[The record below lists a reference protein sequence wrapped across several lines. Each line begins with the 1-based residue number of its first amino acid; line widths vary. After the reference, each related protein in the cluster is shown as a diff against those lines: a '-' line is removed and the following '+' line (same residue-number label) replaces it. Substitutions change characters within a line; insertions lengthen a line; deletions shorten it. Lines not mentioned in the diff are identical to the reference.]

1 MPDYYIGLIS
11 GTSMDGIDAV
21 LVEFGDRPFRM
32 MATASHPYPPD
43 LRAELMATIR
53 QPQSCTV
60 DVLGGLDHWTGERF
74 RDAAL
79 ELLSESG
86 IDASQVRAIGSHGQ
100 TVRHRPDE
108 DRPFTIQIGNP
119 NVIAKGTGIP
129 CVADFR
135 SADIALGG
143 QGAPLVPPFHEWL
156 FRSEAVDRCVVN
168 IGGIA
173 NVTVLP
179 RGDAEIRG
187 FDTGPGNTLLDTW
200 ARRHL
205 DLAYDESGKWAA
217 EGDCDDTLLGRMLA
231 DPYFS
236 KAPPKSTGFEYFNE
250 EWLTTSGV
258 DNHDP
263 ADVQATL
270 CELTAKTIA
279 MAIES
284 IAAGTQEALVCGG
297 GVHNTDLMRRLSANL
312 PAALVDSTA
321 EYGLDPDWVEACAF
335 AWLAMRALDNLP
347 GNAPGVTGA
356 SRAAILGAIYSA
368 G

>member
-21 LVEFGDRPFRM
+21 LAEFSDRPFRM
-32 MATASHPYPPD
+32 MATASHPYPQG
-43 LRAELMATIR
+43 LRAELMASVR

-60 DVLGGLDHWTGERF
+60 DALGRLDHWTGECF

-79 ELLSESG
+79 ALLNDSG
-86 IDASQVRAIGSHGQ
+86 IAANQVRAIGSHGQ
-100 TVRHRPDE
+100 TIRHRPDE
-108 DRPFTIQIGNP
+108 DRPFTQQIGNP
-119 NVIAKGTGIP
+119 NVIAKGTGIT

-135 SADIALGG
+135 GADIALGG
-143 QGAPLVPPFHEWL
+143 QGAPLVPPFHKWL
-156 FRSEAVDRCVVN
+156 FGSAAVDRCIVN

-179 RGDAEIRG
+179 RGDGEIRG

-205 DLAYDESGKWAA
+205 DLAYDESGKWAV
-217 EGDCDDTLLGRMLA
+217 EGDCDDALLGLMLA
-231 DPYFS
+231 DPYFG
-236 KAPPKSTGFEYFNE
+236 KTPPKSTGFEYFNE
-250 EWLTTSGV
+250 GWLAANGV
-258 DNHDP
+258 DDRDAAN
-263 ADVQATL
+263 VQATL

-279 MAIES
+279 AAIDTN
-284 IAAGTQEALVCGG
+284 AAGTQEVLVCGG
-297 GVHNTDLMRRLSANL
+297 GVHNTELMRRLSANL
-312 PAALVDSTA
+312 PVALVDSTA

-335 AWLAMRALDNLP
+335 AWLAMRTLDNLP
-347 GNAPGVTGA
+347 GNAPSVTGA
-356 SRAAILGAIYSA
+356 SRAAILGAIYPA